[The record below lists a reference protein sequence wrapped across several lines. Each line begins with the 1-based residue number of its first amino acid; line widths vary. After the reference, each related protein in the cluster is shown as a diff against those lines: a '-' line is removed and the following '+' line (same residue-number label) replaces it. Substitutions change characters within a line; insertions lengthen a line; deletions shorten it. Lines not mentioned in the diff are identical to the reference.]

1 MQRQCMS
8 MRQPDLPMEMSS
20 VSGQR
25 SESVHRRTD
34 VQSQDVR
41 SAQKKMVNTDDKQ
54 EIREEGL
61 IQEDDTRTPG
71 KRVII
76 F

>member
-1 MQRQCMS
+1 MRQLSMS
-8 MRQPDLPMEMSS
+8 MHLPDSQMEMSS
-20 VSGQR
+20 DLGLKL
-25 SESVHRRTD
+25 ESVHRRTD

-41 SAQKKMVNTDDKQ
+41 SVQKKIVNTDDKQ